1 MKDKTIVRVLVFFL
15 LVIGIFVAAAIESVR
30 NINRQVAGSDWVNHT
45 HSVILETEG
54 LRSDLYIGDGAAHT
68 FIVTDDSRDRRSC
81 VEAISDVSNHLE
93 ILDALTRTEAAQH
106 DEVAKI
112 TVLVNKRVDF
122 LQGILATRQSGNMDA
137 LKATLADDAGQP
149 ALKEIQRAIEKLKD
163 DELSLL
169 TDRDTAS
176 YLQAQT
182 TRWTVWTGVVLD
194 FVLLVGA
201 GWLIRDDI
209 AARRRAATVL
219 QEANDR
225 LEAKVAERTAEL
237 ASSNKLLTSE
247 NLERRWTNQGL
258 EHQLRYNH
266 LIINSISDLVLV
278 LTKAMNISRV
288 NPAVV
293 RATGR
298 EPQEL
303 VNQPLSAFTRLTD
316 IGFSPMLDPMLQA
329 MTEGRDLRDQPAV
342 VKDKRGREILA
353 RLALFPLRD
362 ADKIVGAVV
371 IIQMPQ
377 SPEKKSS

>member
-1 MKDKTIVRVLVFFL
+1 
-15 LVIGIFVAAAIESVR
+15 
-30 NINRQVAGSDWVNHT
+30 
-45 HSVILETEG
+45 
-54 LRSDLYIGDGAAHT
+54 
-68 FIVTDDSRDRRSC
+68 
-81 VEAISDVSNHLE
+81 
-93 ILDALTRTEAAQH
+93 
-106 DEVAKI
+106 
-112 TVLVNKRVDF
+112 
-122 LQGILATRQSGNMDA
+122 MDT
-137 LKATLADDAGQP
+137 LKSLLADDAGQP

-182 TRWTVWTGVVLD
+182 TRWTVWGGVILD
-194 FVLLVGA
+194 IVLLAGA

-209 AARRRAATVL
+209 AARRRAAKVL
-219 QEANDR
+219 QEANDL
-225 LEAKVAERTAEL
+225 LEAKVAERTKEL
-237 ASSNKLLTSE
+237 AEANKHLSAE

-293 RATGR
+293 RVTGR

-303 VNQPLSAFTRLTD
+303 VNLPLSGFARLLD
-316 IGFSPMLDPMLQA
+316 SGFAPMLDPLLQA
-329 MTEGRDLRDQPAV
+329 MTDGRDLRDQTAV
-342 VKDKRGREILA
+342 ITDKLGREITA

-371 IIQMPQ
+371 IIQVAQ
-377 SPEKKSS
+377 SSEKKSS